1 MKIRAEKFRASFFSN
16 LHIKEKCAIFA
27 EKFEIMT
34 NTQLTIED
42 ITPIEDLNY
51 EGVDPRYRSVQ
62 IILTA
67 LLYVL
72 FAALALFLLLLDD
85 ILWFIL
91 AEAVIVIAMIVNLVI
106 VSKAWTF
113 KGYALRENDI
123 TYRSGVVF
131 PKITTIPFS
140 KMQQVSVKQ
149 NPVSKIFR
157 LYSVEVVNG
166 AQAMSSLSIPGLT
179 NERANQIKSIVI
191 SKLKYEQD

>member
-1 MKIRAEKFRASFFSN
+1 
-16 LHIKEKCAIFA
+16 
-27 EKFEIMT
+27 MT

>member
-1 MKIRAEKFRASFFSN
+1 
-16 LHIKEKCAIFA
+16 
-27 EKFEIMT
+27 MT
-34 NTQLTIED
+34 NTQLILED
-42 ITPIEDLNY
+42 ITPIEDLHY
-51 EGVDPRYRSVQ
+51 DGVNPRYRSVQ

-72 FAALALFLLLLDD
+72 FAALALLLMFLDD

-91 AEAVIVIAMIVNLVI
+91 AEGVIVVAMAVNLVI

-113 KGYALRENDI
+113 KGYSLRENDI

-131 PKITTIPFS
+131 PTITTIPFS

-149 NPVSKIFR
+149 NPISKIFN

-166 AQAMSSLSIPGLT
+166 AQTIASLNIPGLT

-191 SKLKYEQD
+191 SKLKDEQD

>member
-1 MKIRAEKFRASFFSN
+1 
-16 LHIKEKCAIFA
+16 
-27 EKFEIMT
+27 MT
-34 NTQLTIED
+34 NTQLTLED
-42 ITPIEDLNY
+42 ITPIEDLHY
-51 EGVDPRYRSVQ
+51 EGVDPKYRSVQ

-72 FAALALFLLLLDD
+72 FAVLALFLLLVDD
-85 ILWFIL
+85 VLWFIF
-91 AEAVIVIAMIVNLVI
+91 AEGIILVAMAVNLFI
-106 VSKAWTF
+106 VRKAWAF

-123 TYRSGVVF
+123 TYRSGVIF
-131 PKITTIPFS
+131 PTITTIPFC

-149 NPVSKIFR
+149 DPVSKLFR

-166 AQAMSSLSIPGLT
+166 AQAMASLTIPGLT

>member
-1 MKIRAEKFRASFFSN
+1 
-16 LHIKEKCAIFA
+16 
-27 EKFEIMT
+27 MT

-67 LLYVL
+67 LLYLL
-72 FAALALFLLLLDD
+72 FAAAALPLLLLDD

-91 AEAVIVIAMIVNLVI
+91 AEAIIVVAMAVNLVI

-149 NPVSKIFR
+149 NPISKIFR

-166 AQAMSSLSIPGLT
+166 AQAMASLTIPGLT

>member
-1 MKIRAEKFRASFFSN
+1 
-16 LHIKEKCAIFA
+16 
-27 EKFEIMT
+27 MT
-34 NTQLTIED
+34 NTQPPLEGLT
-42 ITPIEDLNY
+42 Y

-67 LLYVL
+67 LLYL
-72 FAALALFLLLLDD
+72 FFAAMALPLLFLDD

-91 AEAVIVIAMIVNLVI
+91 AEGVIAVAMAVNLVI
-106 VSKAWTF
+106 VSKAWRF

-149 NPVSKIFR
+149 NPISKFFN

-166 AQAMSSLSIPGLT
+166 AQAMASLNIPGLT
-179 NERANQIKSIVI
+179 KERANQIKSIVI